1 MIAQVGNFQNCLLT
15 PPQGLPLM
23 PASDA
28 VFFGHGIV
36 NVNLE

>member
-1 MIAQVGNFQNCLLT
+1 
-15 PPQGLPLM
+15 M

-36 NVNLE
+36 NVNLEWILINEEELLRCKR